1 MDVTVNGQIIGNVP
15 QVVVPEDRLGQEHAV
30 NQRLNTAAETAQCL
44 GQRLNNASAFLRCVL
59 LMVTIATGVH
69 LVLAL
74 KVAVWGRKQERENV
88 IILSQL
94 AKAEIALT
102 WAHQLTTSRATHR
115 PVQLAE
121 VTPSGLSL
129 AHVRNLV
136 QVGHTSGHAT
146 VQILNPRRVVKIV
159 LV

>member
-1 MDVTVNGQIIGNVP
+1 MNGQIIGNVP

-30 NQRLNTAAETAQCL
+30 NQRLNTAVETAQCL

-59 LMVTIATGVH
+59 LMVTTATGVH

-88 IILSQL
+88 ITLSQL

-102 WAHQLTTSRATHR
+102 
-115 PVQLAE
+115 
-121 VTPSGLSL
+121 
-129 AHVRNLV
+129 
-136 QVGHTSGHAT
+136 
-146 VQILNPRRVVKIV
+146 
-159 LV
+159 